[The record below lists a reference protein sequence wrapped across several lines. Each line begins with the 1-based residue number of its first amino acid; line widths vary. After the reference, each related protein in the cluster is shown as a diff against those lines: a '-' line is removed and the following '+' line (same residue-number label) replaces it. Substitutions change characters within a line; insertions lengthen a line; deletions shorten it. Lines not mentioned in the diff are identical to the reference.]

1 MALDSANTLNP
12 VPRLLKLTLALFY
25 ACSTLTKSSSKDL
38 QIFQFDLL
46 IALTW
51 VCLSS
56 RSICS
61 WWFVF
66 CCSVTL
72 GTLGGFV
79 LCPIRLVD
87 CLLDSINARC
97 LASAWSLSQK
107 VSISVSAHERVNHVA
122 SLSNYHQIERHLV
135 WGICFMS
142 VYFQNLWGSEHDK
155 VQNKGT
161 SSVMLFPRFKNNNGN
176 AAKAHCFRK

>member
-12 VPRLLKLTLALFY
+12 VQGLIYDLLSFMPALLWLNQAQRTYRF
-25 ACSTLTKSSSKDL
+25 
-38 QIFQFDLL
+38 FNLL

-72 GTLGGFV
+72 GTLRGVV

-87 CLLDSINARC
+87 CLFDSINARC

-161 SSVMLFPRFKNNNGN
+161 SSVMLFPR
-176 AAKAHCFRK
+176 